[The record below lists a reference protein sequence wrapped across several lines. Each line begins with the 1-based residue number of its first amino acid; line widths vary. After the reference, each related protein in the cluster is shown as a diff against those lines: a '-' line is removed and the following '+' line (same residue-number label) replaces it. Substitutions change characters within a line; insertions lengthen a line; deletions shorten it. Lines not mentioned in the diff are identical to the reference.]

1 MRLDTLNIEN
11 YRNISSARFIPSP
24 DLTVICGNN
33 GQGKTNL
40 LESIWLLTGGKSFRG
55 SKDAELI
62 KENEDY
68 SVVEGNISSA
78 DDSSLIRIFIGGEKS
93 EKKGRSAKVNGVDYG
108 RATSAAGKFTSVV
121 FAPNH
126 LSLVKGSPDG
136 RRRFIDAALCQLYP
150 SYITLYRRY
159 MRQVAQKNALL
170 KNLYKTPNAL
180 QLLDVYDDFLVDYGT
195 QLCERRE
202 KYLLSITPDI
212 IKNYNDISNGCEEL
226 SIEYVKSFS
235 GDMHDALEA
244 SRKKDVY
251 AGFCTVG
258 PHRDDFE
265 ITINSKSAKSYA
277 SQGQQRSAVLSLKL
291 AEAAGIQSV
300 TGEHPVM
307 LLDDV
312 LSELDDAR
320 QEYLLTRMKNKQ
332 SVVTACDAG
341 LFNKTDGK
349 IYVMDKG
356 KLNEKL

>member
-1 MRLDTLNIEN
+1 VKLDELDITN
-11 YRNISSARFIPSP
+11 YRNITSAHFVPSP

-40 LESIWLLTGGKSFRG
+40 LESVWLLTGGKSFRG

-68 SVVEGNISSA
+68 SVVEGVVSSA
-78 DDSSLIRIFIGGEKS
+78 DEISDIRIFIGGEAS

-108 RATSAAGKFTSVV
+108 RATSVAGKFTSVV

-180 QLLDVYDDFLVDYGT
+180 QLLDVYDDFLVEYGT
-195 QLCERRE
+195 QLCERRQT
-202 KYLLSITPDI
+202 YLSSITPDI
-212 IKNYNDISNGCEEL
+212 IKNYDDISSGSEQL
-226 SIEYVKSFS
+226 SIEYVKSFD
-235 GDMHDALEA
+235 GDMQAALEA
-244 SRKKDVY
+244 TRKKDVY

-265 ITINSKSAKSYA
+265 ITINGKSAKSYA

-291 AEAAGIQSV
+291 AEAAGIQAV
-300 TGEHPVM
+300 TGDHPVM

-332 SVVTACDAG
+332 SIVTACDAG
-341 LFNKTDGK
+341 LFDKTDGK
-349 IYVMDKG
+349 IYLMENGMLK
-356 KLNEKL
+356 NFN